1 MKFTLKIN
9 IFFFIMLNVYSEK
22 GIFSK
27 RNFLRKH
34 VPGRVFSCVV
44 CMVVRKGER
53 MLNFYLSLI
62 DNEEDRN
69 LFEKIYYSHRK
80 QMLVLAMSILENEDD
95 AEDLVH
101 DVFCAV
107 AEKHIHILHTITNE
121 QDLKN
126 YLLKAT
132 KNRAL
137 NMKRDRKYHMPLY
150 ESEEALIS
158 EESMND
164 SSFLDAICEKLAYE
178 ELVTAIKGLDKKY
191 EEVLYLH
198 FVLELSVNDV
208 GEILNR
214 NTYTVKKQLS
224 RGKKLLLESLEGVK
238 K

>member
-1 MKFTLKIN
+1 
-9 IFFFIMLNVYSEK
+9 
-22 GIFSK
+22 
-27 RNFLRKH
+27 
-34 VPGRVFSCVV
+34 
-44 CMVVRKGER
+44 MVVRKGER

-62 DNEEDRN
+62 DNEDDRD

-80 QMLVLAMSILENEDD
+80 QMLVLAVSILENEDD

-101 DVFCAV
+101 DVFCVV

-137 NMKRDRKYHMPLY
+137 NMKRDRKNHIPLY

-158 EESMND
+158 EENMND
-164 SSFLDAICEKLAYE
+164 NSFLDALCEKLEYE
-178 ELVTAIKGLDKKY
+178 ELVTAIKSLDKKY

-198 FVLELSVNDV
+198 FVLELSVNEV
-208 GEILNR
+208 SEILDR